1 MQDWKMTEETQT
13 TTTYEQHLGKLP
25 FESTSKDSSQSSQHV
40 RVPLS
45 SHICRIQRSTVW
57 QIWVVFEM
65 ASKYAARKE
74 TQHPNRC
81 SYRALRLRSA
91 ISHQWWKQD
100 QNVKT
105 KTKTNL
111 SNRKTTNRKNSSV
124 ATCMFVVKKITWCK
138 KRHKVLASN
147 AWHCFCTYRTK
158 EGMRLLHFSIIVSHS
173 ALSVTTVMEA
183 RPKV

>member
-74 TQHPNRC
+74 TQHPNRI
-81 SYRALRLRSA
+81 SSDHIPRSA

-100 QNVKT
+100 ENV

-111 SNRKTTNRKNSSV
+111 SNSKITNRKKLFCCNTHV
-124 ATCMFVVKKITWCK
+124 CYYVWCK
-138 KRHKVLASN
+138 KRQKVLTIN
-147 AWHCFCTYRTK
+147 AWHCVCTYRTK
-158 EGMRLLHFSIIVSHS
+158 ERRCLLHFSIIISDSV
-173 ALSVTTVMEA
+173 LSVTTVMER